1 MKVPNCCPCGPK
13 LSVQFTTK
21 WYSPAWSALPRTWAS
36 STRVSLNGRVIVR
49 PGLVCKTAE
58 LEVDPVT
65 GKGLLSGKVAVASGD
80 VPSGWTGP
88 TMVWLTA
95 CDPTGQGP
103 EVTDCMGVVSVPDA
117 GEGVRVPSEPVGTSA
132 PATPLARKA
141 DPAVTAVT
149 TAPDT
154 SRAKSFFFCTM

>member
-1 MKVPNCCPCGPK
+1 VPNCCPCGPK
-13 LSVQFTTK
+13 LSVQFVTK
-21 WYSPAWSALPRTWAS
+21 WYSPAWIVLPRIRAA
-36 STRVSLNGRVIVR
+36 STRVLPNGRVIFCL
-49 PGLVCKTAE
+49 GLVVRIPVLA
-58 LEVDPVT
+58 VVPVT
-65 GKGLLSGKVAVASGD
+65 GNGLLSGKVAVASGD

-117 GEGVRVPSEPVGTSA
+117 GVIVRVPSEPVGTLA
-132 PATPLARKA
+132 PATPFASNT
-141 DPAVTAVT
+141 DPAVTAAT

-154 SRAKSFFFCTM
+154 SRVNIFFLCTM